1 VKTVHKVTGRRLT
14 REYGFVREL
23 ADAKRSFANYRE
35 IIELARS
42 REEMTERVG
51 RSAVVGGIIRAR
63 RERVRLAQL
72 HVDRIEDFNNNYV
85 FLERLKK

>member
-1 VKTVHKVTGRRLT
+1 
-14 REYGFVREL
+14 
-23 ADAKRSFANYRE
+23 
-35 IIELARS
+35 
-42 REEMTERVG
+42 MTERVG